1 MGVFNGNSIYK
12 DGGSVGGGGYA
23 DGGQIVDGDFMKIEN
38 NAVSTYDNVNRD
50 TLNFYLEPADGEII
64 NAVIELTT
72 AVNSTVKVYVLRN
85 GLYYLLGNVG
95 GDSINAGD
103 QYNLKIVGNSYELEN
118 INVSPSDPA
127 YIEILGRTY
136 GLVKISNRFWITENL
151 KYRFEDNFYLES
163 DGSDAQTLSL
173 PYSKQYDSFETRG
186 EIYYRTNTFS
196 KINSLVSSLGLRVP
210 NRYDIENLEN
220 NYTISQLTSQSE
232 GGSNTTGFSAK
243 YKGICSI
250 YGAALWNARYLK
262 KPGYMEVGCPAW
274 CFGSSYDRHM
284 LIGESSNIEEYH
296 PSSYYQMPSSP
307 NDSVYTTIRLCM
319 DA

>member
-1 MGVFNGNSIYK
+1 MGIFNGNSIYNYG
-12 DGGSVGGGGYA
+12 DGGGGGYN
-23 DGGQIVDGDFMKIEN
+23 DGGQIADGDFMKIEN

-50 TLNFYLEPADGEII
+50 HLNFYFDQADGEMI
-64 NAVIELTT
+64 NAVVELKTS
-72 AVNSTVKVYVLRN
+72 VNSVVKVYVLRN

-118 INVSPSDPA
+118 INVATPDPA
-127 YIEILGRTY
+127 YIEILGHYY

-163 DGSDAQTLSL
+163 DGSDAQTLDL
-173 PYSKQYDSFETRG
+173 PYSKQYDSFETRD
-186 EIYYRTNTFS
+186 EIYYRSNTFS

-220 NYTISQLTSQSE
+220 NYTISQLTSQSY
-232 GGSNTTGFSAK
+232 GGSNTTGFNAK

-250 YGAALWNARYLK
+250 YGASLWHARYLK
-262 KPGYMEVGCPAW
+262 NPGYIEEGCPAW

-284 LIGESSNIEEYH
+284 LIGESSNIEAYH
-296 PSSYYQMPSSP
+296 PSSYYQMPSTA